1 MGQDAWGPERRRGP
15 WRELVFQENKLGPQ
29 EQLRREHSDIV
40 PESVPGGFHSPGLGG
55 PALAGCPCG
64 PESLLLRG
72 RRLWEPPGGPTGHAR
87 SHTSAPETR
96 SVSTDSAAGVWTAVA
111 RPLPSRPGA
120 RDLPT
125 PGPPPNRAS
134 KAQRSLLT
142 PRGPQQLQAPRV
154 ASAAF
159 LTSASPLRL

>member
-15 WRELVFQENKLGPQ
+15 WRELVFQENKLGLQ

-87 SHTSAPETR
+87 SHTSAPGDALCEHGLCRWRTLPLASGPRSRDRCPPVRERRTSPRRVPLQTEPAKR
-96 SVSTDSAAGVWTAVA
+96 SVRCSHHVGPSSSKPPGS
-111 RPLPSRPGA
+111 RLLP
-120 RDLPT
+120 
-125 PGPPPNRAS
+125 
-134 KAQRSLLT
+134 
-142 PRGPQQLQAPRV
+142 
-154 ASAAF
+154 F
-159 LTSASPLRL
+159 